1 MKRHEFYLDQLV
13 LSTGKNNHEQ
23 TMEKLNVLGQENRPL
38 NRIRGVFAAVSRIWL
53 FCLVTVALFAGCG
66 RQSEPVSQAEK
77 QADRTIGTKTVA
89 PNPLLAVPAPPPV
102 ILEPALQ
109 KLVDEIMA
117 KNNAVRSYTCVWDS
131 SETLKITKG
140 PRAGQT
146 GELAVH
152 EERAFKRPER
162 LRAKS
167 TQLEHTF
174 MPGMAGQVRD
184 KVVDGTTG
192 WEYLQTPAGA
202 GQKMV
207 AAMRKNLS
215 EAEKADIIRRHE
227 APHVWRTDLQR
238 LREAGVWETRIWP
251 EWEPLLVPF
260 NLCDMATLK
269 LESEDEGQ
277 WVFSAKPIALAKA
290 VERLTLTIGKT
301 DGILR
306 EIRGILADGAGENI
320 QRISNLV
327 LNPDLPDE
335 TFAFTPP
342 EGVEMTDA
350 TDGDIN
356 RVLSENQ

>member
-1 MKRHEFYLDQLV
+1 MNDSATKERKDV
-13 LSTGKNNHEQ
+13 GC
-23 TMEKLNVLGQENRPL
+23 NVFL
-38 NRIRGVFAAVSRIWL
+38 I
-53 FCLVTVALFAGCG
+53 LVTVALIAGCG
-66 RQSEPVSQAEK
+66 QQSEPKSKPERQATTAIE
-77 QADRTIGTKTVA
+77 TKPIA
-89 PNPLLAVPAPPPV
+89 PNPLPAVPAPPPV
-102 ILEPALQ
+102 KLEPALQ

-117 KNNAVRSYTCVWDS
+117 KNNAVRSYTCIWDG

-146 GELAVH
+146 GELAFH

-162 LRAKS
+162 LRVKS
-167 TQLEHTF
+167 TQLEHTI
-174 MPGMAGQVRD
+174 MPGLTGQVRD

-207 AAMRKNLS
+207 AAMRKDLP

-227 APHVWRTDLQR
+227 APHVFRTDIQR

-251 EWEPLLVPF
+251 RWEQLLVPF
-260 NLCDMATLK
+260 NLCDMSTLK

-277 WVFSAKPIALAKA
+277 WIFSAKPIALAKG
-290 VERLTLTIGKT
+290 VERITLTIAKM

-306 EIRGILADGAGENI
+306 EMRGTLADGAGENV

-342 EGVEMTDA
+342 AGVEMTDA
-350 TDGDIN
+350 TEMNIN
-356 RVLSENQ
+356 SVLGENR